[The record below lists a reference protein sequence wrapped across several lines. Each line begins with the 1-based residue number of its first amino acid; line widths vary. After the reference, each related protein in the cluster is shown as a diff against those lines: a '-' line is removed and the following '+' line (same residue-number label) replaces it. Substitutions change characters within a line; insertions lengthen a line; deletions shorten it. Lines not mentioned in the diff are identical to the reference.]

1 MEKNLRFMVKWDG
14 QMPTLLR
21 IEPDEKE
28 KVFYSGNFEYSSNFY
43 WIYAPELED
52 IVDHKERFPEYSDIS
67 DEEAAKIKRQLETE
81 YARIEEEKNVIHTE
95 HSQKS
100 TEKGIAFID
109 TYTKAK
115 ERHGFRSEEL
125 EKLLSSL
132 AEKEHMIIQKID
144 YCFFD
149 YWGYRKYRTS
159 TSKEDIHEICDI
171 PLAIDGYF
179 TDQEMNYRFMYLSD
193 DNIVIVAKCLKEADI
208 NLKAFFDDETN
219 RKAGGFLNID

>member
-1 MEKNLRFMVKWDG
+1 MEKKLRFMVKWDG

-21 IEPDEKE
+21 IEPGEKE
-28 KVFYSGNFEYSSNFY
+28 KVFYSGNFEYSGNFY

-67 DEEAAKIKRQLETE
+67 DEEAAMIERQLETE
-81 YARIEEEKNVIHTE
+81 YARIEEEKHIVHTE

-100 TEKGIAFID
+100 TEKGIVFID
-109 TYTKAK
+109 TYTKEK
-115 ERHGFRSEEL
+115 ERRGFRAEEL
-125 EKLLSSL
+125 EKLLSGL
-132 AEKEHMIIQKID
+132 AEKEHMVIQKID

-159 TSKEDIHEICDI
+159 MNKEDIHEICDM

-179 TDQEMNYRFMYLSD
+179 TDQEMNYRFMYLDD
-193 DNIVIVAKCLKEADI
+193 DNIVMVAKCLKGVGI
-208 NLKAFFDDETN
+208 NLQAVFDDETN
-219 RKAGGFLNID
+219 RKAGGFLRND